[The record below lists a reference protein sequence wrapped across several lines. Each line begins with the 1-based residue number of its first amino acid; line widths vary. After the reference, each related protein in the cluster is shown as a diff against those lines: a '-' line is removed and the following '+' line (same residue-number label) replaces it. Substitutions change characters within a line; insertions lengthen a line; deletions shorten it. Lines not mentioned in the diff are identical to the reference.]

1 MKDAEYLFSQTT
13 RERKQLSRNAKYKKN
28 GSKSRKCTLPSDG
41 LTPAQLRRRNGTVLT
56 YNLDQPHTLKELKEW
71 PADLR
76 HEYMAKLIHMYN
88 PNNLGLSLMLEC
100 SEGSI
105 CYVLKKHFGISR
117 GRGYR
122 TARHIDAQLKWER
135 FIGVAPDPEPELE
148 PDPEPM
154 PEPKPVARRTGPTFE
169 ETYIRFTGKAEDLL
183 SVVAS
188 GRLRIDTESTY
199 TFTITAT
206 RKGE

>member
-28 GSKSRKCTLPSDG
+28 GSKSRRCTLPSDN

-56 YNLDQPHTLKELKEW
+56 YNLDQPHTLSELKDW

-76 HEYMAKLIHMYN
+76 HEYMTKLIDEYN
-88 PNNLGLSLMLEC
+88 PNNLGLSLMLGC
-100 SEGSI
+100 SETSI
-105 CYVLKKHFGISR
+105 CYILGKHFGIKR

-122 TARHIDAQLKWER
+122 TTRDPATQLQWEQ
-135 FIGVAPDPEPELE
+135 FIGVAPELLPEPETE

-154 PEPKPVARRTGPTFE
+154 PEPVARKVGPTFE
-169 ETYIRFTGKAEDLL
+169 ETYIKFTGKAEDLL
-183 SVVAS
+183 CVIAS

-206 RKGE
+206 RKEN